1 MNDGV
6 DEVAEGVLAGFGF
19 GDEVFDFG
27 AVGEGHFTAG
37 GEGEESFGD
46 ATGNTILV
54 GEEDFLEVSEVVEGG
69 A

>member
-1 MNDGV
+1 M

-37 GEGEESFGD
+37 GEGEEFFRHATGD
-46 ATGNTILV
+46 AILV
-54 GEEDFLEVSEVVEGG
+54 GEEDSLEVSEVVEGG